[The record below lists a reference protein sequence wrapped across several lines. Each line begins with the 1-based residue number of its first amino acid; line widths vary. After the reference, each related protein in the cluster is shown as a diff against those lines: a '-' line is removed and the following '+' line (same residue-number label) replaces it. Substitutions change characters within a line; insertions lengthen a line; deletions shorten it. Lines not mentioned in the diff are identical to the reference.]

1 MLMSK
6 HMEREEY
13 DQAQKLLEVL
23 PQYTFDRRQLQANL
37 YIKQRKYDEAL
48 ELLEKKL
55 MEEANE
61 IQTILLKLM
70 DIYIIENKMDEAEYF
85 ANVYQK
91 TAQLYELW
99 EYNSYVAH
107 FQLAVAKKEG
117 NQCITLL
124 KSMFEAVEKKWNLN
138 QSPLYIHVKV
148 KEDNVSNLDQFL
160 AIFLSGIE
168 EDKELEFLRG
178 NPEYLDLINRYSHR

>member
-37 YIKQRKYDEAL
+37 YIKQRIYDEAL

-70 DIYIIENKMDEAEYF
+70 DIYIIDSTFPPKNCYPII
-85 ANVYQK
+85 V
-91 TAQLYELW
+91 
-99 EYNSYVAH
+99 
-107 FQLAVAKKEG
+107 
-117 NQCITLL
+117 
-124 KSMFEAVEKKWNLN
+124 
-138 QSPLYIHVKV
+138 
-148 KEDNVSNLDQFL
+148 
-160 AIFLSGIE
+160 
-168 EDKELEFLRG
+168 
-178 NPEYLDLINRYSHR
+178 

>member
-1 MLMSK
+1 
-6 HMEREEY
+6 MEREEY

-37 YIKQRKYDEAL
+37 YIKQRIYDEAL

-85 ANVYQK
+85 ANAYQK

-117 NQCITLL
+117 NQCITVNFL
-124 KSMFEAVEKKWNLN
+124 KFS
-138 QSPLYIHVKV
+138 
-148 KEDNVSNLDQFL
+148 D
-160 AIFLSGIE
+160 
-168 EDKELEFLRG
+168 
-178 NPEYLDLINRYSHR
+178 